1 MAMSKPKTSYGGTS
15 SFVCAI
21 EYQSS
26 VRMFKG
32 DCQNRMMKT
41 DLLWQL
47 FVGQRSKLE
56 VNGYES
62 INGHCH
68 SSAVGLMAYLG
79 FIKRSGALS
88 VHKQFKMR
96 RKLPKLFMCNTAE
109 GFCYLM
115 VEFSIGAED
124 GYSFVSFLFVK
135 PLLIKASYFKCA
147 TILIRLKYWCTYVN
161 E

>member
-1 MAMSKPKTSYGGTS
+1 MSPVSIDGHVKSQKTSCGGTS
-15 SFVCAI
+15 SFDCAI

-26 VRMFKG
+26 VGCSKVTV
-32 DCQNRMMKT
+32 QNRMMKT

-47 FVGQRSKLE
+47 LLARSKLG

-79 FIKRSGALS
+79 FIKGSGALS
-88 VHKQFKMR
+88 VHKQFKMW

-109 GFCYLM
+109 GF
-115 VEFSIGAED
+115 VI
-124 GYSFVSFLFVK
+124 
-135 PLLIKASYFKCA
+135 
-147 TILIRLKYWCTYVN
+147 
-161 E
+161 